1 MLSLAGFLILSGG
14 MNIAWSV
21 GFRGILYSFVPQH
34 TYVAWFIAVIIG
46 ALISGFLTNK
56 VPKKLVLVSSTV
68 IYLPSLSFLFSWC
81 DISSVSVR
89 SLC

>member
-1 MLSLAGFLILSGG
+1 

-21 GFRGILYSFVPQH
+21 GFRSIDFVAVPEH

-46 ALISGFLTNK
+46 AVISGFLTNK
-56 VPKKLVLVSSTV
+56 VPKKAVLVS
-68 IYLPSLSFLFSWC
+68 IKIIQHQSLSFLLLC

-89 SLC
+89 SL